1 MSNNGPVFL
10 GGTMFIETH
19 SADVVIHALSIRL
32 AKQCRN
38 VIQCCLREEE
48 WRDADMEFYRLI
60 RAGLEEFAAS
70 KHCKPVA
77 ESEV

>member
-1 MSNNGPVFL
+1 
-10 GGTMFIETH
+10 MFIETH

-32 AKQCRN
+32 AKQCRGI
-38 VIQCCLREEE
+38 IQCCLREEE

-70 KHCKPVA
+70 KHGRAPKA
-77 ESEV
+77 

>member
-1 MSNNGPVFL
+1 
-10 GGTMFIETH
+10 MFVASQ

-38 VIQCCLREEE
+38 VIQSCLREEE
-48 WRDADMEFYRLI
+48 WRDCDLEYYKLI

-70 KHCKPVA
+70 KHRNKTP
-77 ESEV
+77 EV